1 MKDEQVTTKK
11 ALANKLGVSRSSL
24 YYKLKKPPSDDA
36 LKKQI
41 VAVMTDHPA
50 YGHRRVALDLRMN
63 KKRIIRVM
71 KRFGLRPK
79 VMRKRPFKPNDC
91 KQEPVPI
98 PNLIK
103 GRCPIRADV
112 IWVGDFTH
120 IVFLGRFLYIATIM
134 DLYTREILGWHIA
147 WHHTTDLI
155 IKAFEDALERRRN
168 APLIFHSDQ
177 GSEYVSGLYGE
188 LLQSK
193 NVQASFSKKSSP
205 WENGYQESW
214 NGGFKLEL
222 GDPNRF
228 TFIEE
233 LIEAIHRQIFYYNV
247 KRIHTSLKMSPQQ
260 FYVLKTKTLVQTPV

>member
-1 MKDEQVTTKK
+1 MEDKKVTTKT
-11 ALANKLGVSRSSL
+11 ALAKKLGVSRSSL
-24 YYKLKKPPSDDA
+24 YYKPKKPPSDEE

-41 VAVMTDHPA
+41 VTVMETHPA
-50 YGHRRVALDLRMN
+50 YGHRRIALDLRMN

-79 VMRKRPFKPNDC
+79 IMRKRPSKPNDC

-103 GRCPIRADV
+103 DQCPIRPDA

-120 IVFLGRFLYIATIM
+120 VVFLGRFLYIATVM

-155 IKAFEDALERRRN
+155 IKAFEDAVRRRQK
-168 APLIFHSDQ
+168 APCIFHSDQ
-177 GSEYVSGLYGE
+177 GSEYVSGAYGA
-188 LLQSK
+188 LLRSK

-222 GDPNRF
+222 GEPDRF
-228 TFIEE
+228 ALVEQ
-233 LIEAIHRQIFYYNV
+233 LIEAIHLQIFYYNV

-260 FYVLKTKTLVQTPV
+260 FYVLKTTQFVPMLV